1 MTSSGRRYLAGALA
15 LLVAGIHLYWGFP
28 RLVVYVQA
36 GMMPDPRPLLF
47 VASAIAILL
56 GIARVLDGSDP
67 DRIYL
72 AGIGLMLGYIAGYAL
87 WHTGLAHGAFW
98 PWGPEPI
105 SHDESA
111 LLVVADHLLADRLAQ
126 VSKLAEALLA
136 AVLFMLYRE
145 EETAADERVPAVVRG
160 DD

>member
-1 MTSSGRRYLAGALA
+1 MSSGRRYLAGALA

-36 GMMPDPRPLLF
+36 GMVPDPRPLLF

-72 AGIGLMLGYIAGYAL
+72 AGIGLMLTYIAGYAL

-105 SHDESA
+105 THDESA
-111 LLVVADHLLADRLAQ
+111 LRVVADHLLADRLAQ

-136 AVLFMLYRE
+136 AVLFVLYRGQN
-145 EETAADERVPAVVRG
+145 DENDDVIPSVVRG